1 MIIPAETNTMATL
14 LASLGTV
21 VTQALDWV
29 GDIATTIVSQPLLL
43 MTTGLL
49 LLGGCIGIF
58 GRLLSKN

>member
-21 VTQALDWV
+21 VTKALEWV

>member
-1 MIIPAETNTMATL
+1 MSDL
-14 LASLGTV
+14 LTSLGSV
-21 VTQALDWV
+21 VTAALGSV
-29 GDIATTIVSQPLLL
+29 GNICTTIVSQPLLL